1 MDEYLILAV
10 SADVWINDKGE
21 SFDCRY
27 IVVKKDSNV
36 KPMVFKTDEK
46 AFHSAKKLIG
56 KKTFMS
62 FNERG
67 KITAV
72 NPSTLD
78 DVLNDKS

>member
-27 IVVKKDSNV
+27 IVVKKDGNV
-36 KPMVFKTDEK
+36 KPKVFKSDEK

-67 KITAV
+67 KITSV
-72 NPSTLD
+72 NLSTLD

>member
-10 SADVWINDKGE
+10 SADVWTNEKGE

-27 IVVKKDSNV
+27 IIVKKDSNV
-36 KPMVFKTDEK
+36 KPMVFKSDEK
-46 AFHSAKKLIG
+46 AFNSAKKLIG
-56 KKTFMS
+56 KKVYMS

-72 NPSTLD
+72 SSLTLD
-78 DVLNDKS
+78 DVLNDKN